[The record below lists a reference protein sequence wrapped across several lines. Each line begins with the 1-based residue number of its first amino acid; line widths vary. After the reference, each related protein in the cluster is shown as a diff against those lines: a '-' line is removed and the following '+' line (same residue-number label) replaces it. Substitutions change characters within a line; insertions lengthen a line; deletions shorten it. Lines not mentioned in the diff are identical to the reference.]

1 MPDRVVQDF
10 PLFPLGLV
18 ALPHEYVPL
27 HIFEERYR
35 TMIGECLERGSEF
48 GIVWA
53 RDPDDDDDEPR
64 IGCAMEVARVLERMD
79 DGRLNILSRGTRP
92 FRIVEELHHLA
103 YPAAT
108 VEFLEDV
115 DEPADPDAGE
125 TAHEAYR
132 SLVEQATDNEPDDAD
147 LDQMNAYAMAATVEF
162 GLQAK
167 QGLLDL
173 RSENARLRLVTRLFR
188 AATKRL
194 EFIEKAQVRAR
205 SNGKVRF
212 G

>member
-1 MPDRVVQDF
+1 MVQDF

-35 TMIGECLERGSEF
+35 TMIDECLERGSEF
-48 GIVWA
+48 GIVWTS
-53 RDPDDDDDEPR
+53 DDEEPR
-64 IGCAMEVARVLERMD
+64 IGCAMEIARVLERME

-92 FRIVEELHHLA
+92 FRVVETLDHLP

-108 VEFLEDV
+108 VEFLHDAEETIDED
-115 DEPADPDAGE
+115 AAL

-132 SLVEQATDNEPDDAD
+132 ALVEQATDTEPDDEALEAMD
-147 LDQMNAYAMAATVEF
+147 AYGMAATVEF
-162 GLQAK
+162 GLEAK